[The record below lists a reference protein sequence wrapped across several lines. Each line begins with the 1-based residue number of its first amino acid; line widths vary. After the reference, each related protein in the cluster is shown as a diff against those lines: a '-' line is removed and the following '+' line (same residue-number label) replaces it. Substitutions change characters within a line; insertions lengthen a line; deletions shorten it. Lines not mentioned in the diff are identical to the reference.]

1 MTDAMHSAMQG
12 FELLG
17 WVQKWNIEPNAV
29 LLIIVGHVMFHVL
42 RVYFEGHTSVRL
54 ISGLSIVGCL
64 WLGWPAVPIL
74 VFSLLLIYLLA
85 PQAGWHWGKLG
96 ADLLGVGMVN
106 LVIPWVNPFF
116 PETQYTA
123 ESINNPWFYL
133 TLLEA
138 TMLYFGVRMLV
149 RRWFVVPHRDAGTL
163 DITVP
168 LIPLIML
175 TYQNSHFNTYL
186 LLCVM
191 VGLYLLLHLQYRI
204 RSAEAALKTEKLRI
218 LQARVVTSALE
229 SERSR
234 IAREIHDGPLQEII
248 AAKRML
254 EANQVQRSSKI
265 LADAVAHLRSA
276 IYDMHPSVLQ
286 LGLERALQ
294 SLAQRAQPLEVHF
307 DFPDELPSLSE
318 EQQSAIYRVVG
329 EAISNATKHARA
341 SNVQVKLQVEAHLLR
356 ITIEDDGVGFN
367 RSQVTGGLGLISMRE
382 RTESLGGSCELHSSP
397 KGTRIRITLPVAA
410 PSLDLGI

>member
-1 MTDAMHSAMQG
+1 MNGADPSSVQS

-29 LLIIVGHVMFHVL
+29 LLIIIGHVMFHVL
-42 RVYFEGHTSVRL
+42 RVHFEGHSSIRL
-54 ISGLSIVGCL
+54 ISGLAIVAAL
-64 WLGWPAVPIL
+64 WLGWPALVIL
-74 VFSLLLIYLLA
+74 PFSLLLVYLLA
-85 PQAGWHWGKLG
+85 PQTEWHWGRIG
-96 ADLLGVGMVN
+96 ADLLGVG
-106 LVIPWVNPFF
+106 LVVAFVTWVSPLF
-116 PETQYTA
+116 PKTHYA
-123 ESINNPWFYL
+123 AADVNNPWFYL

-138 TMLYFGVRMLV
+138 TTLFFGVRQLA
-149 RRWFVVPHRDAGTL
+149 RRWLVVPRRDPGTL

-175 TYQNSHFNTYL
+175 TYQNSYFNSYL
-186 LLCVM
+186 LLSILI
-191 VGLYLLLHLQYRI
+191 GLYLLNRLQYRM
-204 RSAEAALKTEKLRI
+204 RNAEAALKTEKLRI

-254 EANQVQRSSKI
+254 EASQVQRAGKI

-294 SLAQRAQPLEVHF
+294 SLAQRSQPLEVHF
-307 DFPDELPSLSE
+307 DIPENLPRLSE

-329 EAISNATKHARA
+329 EALSNVSKHAQA
-341 SNVQVKLQVEAHLLR
+341 QNAQVSLQVEAHLLR

-367 RSQVTGGLGLISMRE
+367 RKKVSGGLGLISMRE
-382 RTESLGGSCELHSSP
+382 RTESLGGNWEVHSGP
-397 KGTRIRITLPVAA
+397 RGTRIRITLPVEA
-410 PSLDLGI
+410 PSLELDI